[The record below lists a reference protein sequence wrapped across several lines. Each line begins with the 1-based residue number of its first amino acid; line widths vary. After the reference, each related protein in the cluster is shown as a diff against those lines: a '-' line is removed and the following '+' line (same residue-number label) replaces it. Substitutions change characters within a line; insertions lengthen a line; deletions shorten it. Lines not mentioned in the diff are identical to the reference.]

1 MTSQEYTQ
9 WLKGFLDAIDNY
21 AITKKQFDSIRE
33 KLKEVDDTIIGTP
46 IGTPGTPYWGGWGG
60 TVTYP
65 STTPYSIP
73 LTGTITTGG
82 TLTTSNY
89 PSGSTITY
97 TTGNSSGTYTITGN
111 NVVTP
116 TSAVFVNQSSDNE
129 LRSKY
134 LKDSE
139 GYESIDELE
148 NDFFSEDDEKLL
160 LD

>member
-21 AITKKQFDSIRE
+21 AITKRQFDTIRE

-46 IGTPGTPYWGGWGG
+46 IGIGGFGTPGTPYWGG
-60 TVTYP
+60 TA
-65 STTPYSIP
+65 TPYSIP
-73 LTGTITTGG
+73 LSGTITTGG
-82 TLTTSNY
+82 TITTSNY

-97 TTGNSSGTYTITGN
+97 TTGNSSGTYTLTGN
-111 NVVTP
+111 NAVTP
-116 TSAVFVNQSSDNE
+116 TSAVFVNQSSNNE

-148 NDFFSEDDEKLL
+148 NDFFSEDDDKLL